1 MEISFAIGDCEFGDY
16 CFGGRDSVVVTV
28 FKPVFSFGCQFSVIT
43 GMLHLILF
51 LTFGAVCVA
60 GAVNLLAQRHPI
72 NSALSLVV
80 VMGSLAVEY
89 LLLGAEF
96 VAAVQVI
103 VYAGAIMVL
112 FVFVIMLLNAGEE
125 ARTKG
130 SKVALLFGVPGMLV
144 GSILM
149 GWVLIERSGDK
160 AVPAGAL
167 PGAPKLIG
175 WLLFHDFL
183 LPFEVTSI
191 LVLIAIMGAV
201 VLASHPDTD
210 QGKKER

>member
-1 MEISFAIGDCEFGDY
+1 
-16 CFGGRDSVVVTV
+16 
-28 FKPVFSFGCQFSVIT
+28 
-43 GMLHLILF
+43 MLHLIVF
-51 LTFGAVCVA
+51 SVFGLVCVA
-60 GAVNLLAQRHPI
+60 GAVNLLVQRHPI

-125 ARTKG
+125 DRTKG
-130 SKVALLFGVPGMLV
+130 SRVAMLFGIPGVLLGSVLV
-144 GSILM
+144 A
-149 GWVLIERSGDK
+149 WVLLEHSGTGN
-160 AVPAGAL
+160 VGVGAL
-167 PGAPKLIG
+167 PGPPKVIG

-183 LPFEVTSI
+183 LPFEVTSV

-201 VLASHPDTD
+201 VLASHPGSV
-210 QGKKER
+210 QQSGQPNKREG

>member
-1 MEISFAIGDCEFGDY
+1 
-16 CFGGRDSVVVTV
+16 
-28 FKPVFSFGCQFSVIT
+28 
-43 GMLHLILF
+43 MLHLILF
-51 LTFGAVCVA
+51 SVFGLVCVA
-60 GAVNLLAQRHPI
+60 GAVNLLVQTHPI

-112 FVFVIMLLNAGEE
+112 FVFVIMLLNAGTEE
-125 ARTKG
+125 RTKG
-130 SKVALLFGVPGMLV
+130 SRISLLLGIPGMII
-144 GSILM
+144 GSVLLA
-149 GWVLIERSGDK
+149 WVLITHSRTRS
-160 AVPAGAL
+160 VEAGAL
-167 PGAPKLIG
+167 PGPPREIAQ
-175 WLLFHDFL
+175 LLFHQFL

-201 VLASHPDTD
+201 VLAARPEALRPTEGD
-210 QGKKER
+210 R